1 MEQFMHKL
9 FENHPILVYFNLG
22 QQIRFVSN
30 LINYQEDFIK
40 TYLHYDYMTMI
51 EADSGE
57 FIFYKD
63 YFKQYFKF
71 ANTVKLDEMKRQGN
85 YDESHLFWRY
95 DNSKIRSSDNIED
108 LGFDSMVMAEFMLY
122 EYYCDNN

>member
-1 MEQFMHKL
+1 MHKL

-71 ANTVKLDEMKRQGN
+71 ANPVKLDEMKRQSN

-95 DNSKIRSSDNIED
+95 DNGKIISSNNIED
-108 LGFDSMVMAEFMLY
+108 LGFDSMDMAEFMLY